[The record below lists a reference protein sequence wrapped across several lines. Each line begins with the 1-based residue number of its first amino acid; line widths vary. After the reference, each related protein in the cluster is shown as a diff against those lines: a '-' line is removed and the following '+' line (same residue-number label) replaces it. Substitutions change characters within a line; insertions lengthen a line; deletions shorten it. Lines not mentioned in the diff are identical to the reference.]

1 MFLGQSEFKG
11 GDIMAEEW
19 QQKDNLRTMIS
30 KYNAAIQ
37 ELEELKTSSTQV
49 NQATE
54 AKFTQMEQYVTEQ
67 IQQINEELDQ
77 KVSDVT
83 AEDLGLGNVDNTADI
98 DKPVSTAQ
106 QQAIKLAVKDTLT
119 SQPATT
125 IEGDPANGSIIVFG
139 DLIVQGSD
147 NVKKQLIFNTNGT
160 CSWVR
165 VN

>member
-1 MFLGQSEFKG
+1 MAKPWKD
-11 GDIMAEEW
+11 GDSA
-19 QQKDNLRTMIS
+19 RTMTK
-30 KYNAAIQ
+30 KYNETAIEVGQ
-37 ELEELKTSSTQV
+37 LKDEVERVVTPIPQQLEHLQ
-49 NQATE
+49 
-54 AKFTQMEQYVTEQ
+54 EQ
-67 IQQINEELDQ
+67 IDQ

-106 QQAIKLAVKDTLT
+106 SIAIKLAVKDTLT

-147 NVKKQLIFNTNGT
+147 NVKKQLIFNADGT